1 MRPLFRLARGI
12 VLKPAKNEFGFE
24 VLRGRYTDGRSEG
37 LFTFPG
43 GQVEE
48 AELSLQTAIREVKEE
63 TGLETTHLFRR
74 HPPIQEYPPDA
85 GNMVIHYHLL
95 VAQGGKLQNTTELDF
110 VDFVRPDTMLL
121 KHANGRRQFLE
132 SDISAW
138 EQVWRHGL
146 LPGMANFYPRIGCW
160 PRRRMPKLVFPT
172 LPPLVGGAEPEP
184 ASAV

>member
-12 VLKPAKNEFGFE
+12 VLRPAKNEFGFE

-63 TGLETTHLFRR
+63 TGLETTRLFRR
-74 HPPIQEYPPDA
+74 HPPIQEYPSDA

-95 VAQGGKLQNTTELDF
+95 VVTGGTLQNTPELDF
-110 VDFVRPDTMLL
+110 VAFVKPDTMLY
-121 KHANGRRQFLE
+121 KHANGRRQFLDA
-132 SDISAW
+132 DISAW
-138 EQVWRHGL
+138 EQVRKHEL
-146 LPGMANFYPRIGCW
+146 LPGMANFYPRIGYW
-160 PRRRMPKLVFPT
+160 PRRRMPKLALPA

-184 ASAV
+184 ASAA